1 MRSNNKFKA
10 VIIKSFFM
18 TVLFFVFACTQRQRS
33 FSCFNEKCLY
43 LPNSQTFYSA
53 SFIDDNNDTTHYEI
67 QMVTTNG
74 KFFLQNKLKYIVE
87 RVPNSIF
94 PESFLSESTT
104 GFIETEQKIWLHP
117 PRTAQFKFITQL
129 APYPEVHLPIIK
141 GDSIKGKINMLG
153 NWGEWSGNSSDFY
166 LYVEK
171 DTSLLINN
179 KHENIYI
186 LKGCG
191 KILSDISCVKYLFSL
206 DNGFIYADYKNNSD
220 EQFIIRRKDLNF

>member
-1 MRSNNKFKA
+1 
-10 VIIKSFFM
+10 M
-18 TVLFFVFACTQRQRS
+18 TALFFVFACTQRQRS

-129 APYPEVHLPIIK
+129 APYPELQLPITI
-141 GDSIKGKINMLG
+141 GDSIRGKINMLG

-171 DTSLLINN
+171 DTSLLIHN
-179 KHENIYI
+179 KRENVYI

-206 DNGFIYADYKNNSD
+206 NNGFIYADYKNNND
-220 EQFIIRRKDLNF
+220 EQFIIRHKDLDF